1 MLIRAGI
8 ENKEFTLQILYPEEL
23 KSLKRDILNYY
34 PKEYMGVEE
43 EYSNERLVFLE
54 YEKAYAYITSK
65 EIVSIS
71 DQGHLLCTM
80 KYDDIEKLGFDKR
93 LISKFSDYG
102 LVIRVGKDY
111 SIEIYDRHNFVY
123 STR

>member
-1 MLIRAGI
+1 M
-8 ENKEFTLQILYPEEL
+8 E
-23 KSLKRDILNYY
+23 
-34 PKEYMGVEE
+34 VEE

-54 YEKAYAYITSK
+54 YEKAYSYITSK
-65 EIVSIS
+65 EIVTIS

-93 LISKFSDYG
+93 FISKFSDYG
-102 LVIRVGKDY
+102 LVIRVAKDY
-111 SIEIYDRHNFVY
+111 SIEIYDRRNFIY